1 MEGPKGVCIALQGGN
16 RSKRADIEDIMWM
29 NLLSHAMIAKFGAS
43 GSSMCKRHFNELPSQ
58 QQECAF
64 LFWGLQNQTQ
74 TTRENANS
82 LYLKQGPASSDLL
95 PASGC

>member
-16 RSKRADIEDIMWM
+16 RSKRADTEDIKWM
-29 NLLSHAMIAKFGAS
+29 NLLSHAMIAKFSAS
-43 GSSMCKRHFNELPSQ
+43 GSSTCQKHFNEPPSQ

-64 LFWGLQNQTQ
+64 LFWRLQNQTQ
-74 TTRENANS
+74 TTRHHANR